1 MLLLTASKILIL
13 KSLLHIIRL
22 ALTLMIQIIIKITH
36 TEITLRLAE
45 LVIQIWRRTI
55 ATLATWAIRV
65 HLKEISQTCHHLFPW
80 EELQSHLHKVW
91 TLLVVLSHIHIFPL
105 NRIKGQMM
113 KMFLH
118 HKRAVTQFHLKV
130 CLLLHQWWTNLL
142 LPLTTCI
149 LQVAAQSKGWIA
161 VGVKMVLLERK
172 PDSLLID
179 PNRRQSEARKIS
191 RHSGSGSLA

>member
-65 HLKEISQTCHHLFPW
+65 HLKEISQTCHRLFPW
-80 EELQSHLHKVW
+80 EELQSNLHRVW

-118 HKRAVTQFHLKV
+118 H
-130 CLLLHQWWTNLL
+130 
-142 LPLTTCI
+142 
-149 LQVAAQSKGWIA
+149 
-161 VGVKMVLLERK
+161 
-172 PDSLLID
+172 
-179 PNRRQSEARKIS
+179 
-191 RHSGSGSLA
+191 